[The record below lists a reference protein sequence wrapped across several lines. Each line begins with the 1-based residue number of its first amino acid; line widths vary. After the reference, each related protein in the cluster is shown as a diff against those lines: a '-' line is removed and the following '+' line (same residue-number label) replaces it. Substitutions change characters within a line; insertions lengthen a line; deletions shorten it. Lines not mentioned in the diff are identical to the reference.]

1 MDAMTIE
8 KKQSANYCRSL
19 ALFAFL
25 TISLAN
31 SLHAQ
36 GLIFST
42 DAADTLP
49 YLVLSNNS
57 KGEDWGGNQIK
68 VHCPTPY
75 NQGETKS
82 CVAFSCGYGA
92 YTIQRAVKNAWSND
106 VATNNAYSA
115 AYLFN
120 QTKQISSN
128 GLMFTDVFDLMVK
141 NGICSAT
148 TFPNSH
154 ISEGTIP
161 NKDIINAAKK
171 NAISLNPLTLDNKL
185 INPLALGGKLRK
197 IYSLIKLPKQEI
209 INAAATEAVIEI
221 KQCLAKNQAVILGAA
236 TEADFATRYINQPYW
251 LPQNGLPMP
260 HAMLIIGYDDTS
272 QSFELMNSYGTKWG
286 IGGYIRLKYSDLW
299 RVFRE
304 AYILPQ
310 SSSAKGVEM
319 DVVDLIAPIT
329 DPELKE
335 DVGLFTLKNLDSMI
349 KNAVGLDSPKFVK
362 TAIAYNEDRQLYETK
377 PKTWQKR
384 KEFKLFAENIPS
396 GKYLYIF
403 SLDPRE
409 TLTVHWPPDA
419 RWAETDTRT
428 STAYAQS
435 LAGKA
440 VSAYILSD
448 QILLKIPSP
457 DEFLQAN
464 NAGEEQLI
472 ALIAD
477 HPIQDFRQRLDRF
490 KSAHGAAK
498 ERLETV
504 FGDVLIPRNRLSYI
518 TNALMV
524 NRFVYEPKGWVV
536 PIVLSVKI
544 D

>member
-1 MDAMTIE
+1 MTIE
-8 KKQSANYCRSL
+8 KKQSTNHFCR
-19 ALFAFL
+19 FAVFLFL
-25 TISLAN
+25 TINLPV
-31 SLHAQ
+31 LLEAQ
-36 GLIFST
+36 GLRLST
-42 DAADTLP
+42 EEADTLP
-49 YLVLSNNS
+49 YLPLYNNS
-57 KGEDWGGNQIK
+57 KGDDWGGNQIK
-68 VHCPTPY
+68 NHCPTPY
-75 NQGETKS
+75 NQGNTKS

-92 YTIQRAVKNAWSND
+92 YTIQRALKNGWSND
-106 VATNNAYSA
+106 VASSNVYSA

-120 QTKQISSN
+120 QTKKISSN

-154 ISEGTIP
+154 ISTGTIP
-161 NKDIINAAKK
+161 KEDIINAAKK
-171 NAISLNPLTLDNKL
+171 NAIPL
-185 INPLALGGKLRK
+185 NPLALGSKLRK
-197 IYSLIKLPKQEI
+197 IDSLLKRPKQEE
-209 INAAATEAVIEI
+209 INAAATEAVVEI
-221 KQCLAKNQAVILGAA
+221 KRCLAKNQAVILGAA
-236 TEADFATRYINQPYW
+236 TEADFANRYINQPYW
-251 LPQNGLPMP
+251 LPQNDLPIL
-260 HAMLIIGYDDTS
+260 HALLIIGYDDTS
-272 QSFELMNSYGTKWG
+272 QSFELMNSYGVKWG
-286 IGGYIRLKYSDLW
+286 IGGYIRLKYSELW

-319 DVVDLIAPIT
+319 DVVDLVAPII
-329 DPELKE
+329 DPELTE
-335 DVGLFTLKNLDSMI
+335 DVGLFTLKNFDSMI

-377 PKTWQKR
+377 PKSWR
-384 KEFKLFAENIPS
+384 KMMAFKLFAENIPS

-403 SLDPRE
+403 SLNPRE
-409 TLTVHWPPDA
+409 ELTVHWPPDA
-419 RWAETDTRT
+419 RWAETDRRT

-448 QILLKIPSP
+448 KIFLKIPSP
-457 DEFLQAN
+457 DEFLEAN
-464 NAGEEQLI
+464 YAGEEQLI

-477 HPIQDFRQRLDRF
+477 QPIQDFRQRLDRF
-490 KSAHGAAK
+490 KLANGAAN

-504 FGDVLIPRNRLSYI
+504 FSDVLIPRNRLSPSY
-518 TNALMV
+518 NALMV
-524 NRFVYEPKGWVV
+524 TRFLCEPKGWVV